1 MSNTQYNE
9 IYLPNHPKAHQNGY
23 VYEHILIAEQKIG
36 RYLTE
41 EEVVHHID
49 ENKKNNSPD
58 NLIVFATNADHT
70 RFHKLKLEIEDL
82 VCDNSIYKVQLNDNI
97 VANMIKNYSIKLED
111 FKKIFPEYLH
121 LIKKCEICGKECLNK
136 YCSQKCCHIA
146 QSKFNPTKEELLKD
160 VLSLSMVK
168 IGEKYGV
175 SDNAVRNRCKRLGLP
190 YKFEDIKKLKEN
202 N

>member
-1 MSNTQYNE
+1 MPNNSYNYL
-9 IYLPNHPKAHQNGY
+9 YLPNHPKAHSDGC
-23 VYEHILIAEQKIG
+23 VYEHIIVAEQKIG
-36 RYLTE
+36 RFLTE

-49 ENKKNNSPD
+49 ENRKNNSPD
-58 NLIVFATNADHT
+58 NLIVFKTQADHT
-70 RFHKLKLEIEDL
+70 RFHKLNLKIEDL
-82 VCDNSIYKVQLNDNI
+82 ILENGSYKVEINENIASNSINSGRFTLKQIKQL
-97 VANMIKNYSIKLED
+97 
-111 FKKIFPEYLH
+111 FPEYLY
-121 LIKKCEICGKECLNK
+121 LLKRCEICGKECLNK